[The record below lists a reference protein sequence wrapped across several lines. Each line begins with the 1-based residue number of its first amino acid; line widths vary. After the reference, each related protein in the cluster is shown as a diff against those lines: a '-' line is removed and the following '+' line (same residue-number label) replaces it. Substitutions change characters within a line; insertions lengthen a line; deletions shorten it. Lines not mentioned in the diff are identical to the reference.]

1 MPVYIHFSVAYRAH
15 IVHKKSIRINS
26 NKNISNDISMAI
38 KNSKK
43 FTKKETPKRL
53 LKCICWFL
61 VSQLTLILVLLD
73 VLNIYSFNQERLRV
87 IEIGVLVVLLTFF
100 NKITLKNISVKH
112 NKTQKY
118 KDN

>member
-1 MPVYIHFSVAYRAH
+1 M
-15 IVHKKSIRINS
+15 
-26 NKNISNDISMAI
+26 
-38 KNSKK
+38 
-43 FTKKETPKRL
+43 
-53 LKCICWFL
+53 
-61 VSQLTLILVLLD
+61 LLD

-100 NKITLKNISVKH
+100 NRITLKNISVKH

>member
-43 FTKKETPKRL
+43 FTKKKR
-53 LKCICWFL
+53 
-61 VSQLTLILVLLD
+61 
-73 VLNIYSFNQERLRV
+73 R
-87 IEIGVLVVLLTFF
+87 
-100 NKITLKNISVKH
+100 
-112 NKTQKY
+112 
-118 KDN
+118 KDY